1 MARNPK
7 HDILFEPIQIGPKT
21 LRNRF
26 YQVPHC
32 IGAGS
37 EKPGFQAAHRSI
49 KAEGGWAGINTEYIS
64 IHPEAD
70 DTMRISARIW
80 DEGDVRNLRAMTDEV
95 HKHNS
100 LAGVEMWY
108 GGGHAPCM
116 ESRCTPRGPSQY
128 VSEFETMSYCHEMDL
143 DDIAMVQQYYVDA
156 ALRSRDAGFDIIY
169 VYGAHSYL
177 PLQFLSPYY
186 NKRTDG
192 YGGSL
197 ENRARFW
204 IETLEKVK
212 RAVGDECAIATRFA
226 VDTLYGASGIEVEE
240 EGMKFVEI
248 ADPYLDLWDVNVG
261 DIAEWGEDAGPS
273 RFYAM
278 GHQIPWQKFVKQVS
292 KKPVLGVG
300 RFTDAD
306 KMVEVINAGHLDI
319 IGAARPTIA
328 DPFLPNKID
337 EGRIEDIRV
346 CIGCNVCISRWE
358 IGGPPMICTQNAT
371 AGEEYRRGWHP
382 ERFPKKGSDDSI
394 LVVGAGP
401 SGAEA
406 ARVLMERGYIVHL
419 TDTAEK
425 IGGCVNTIATLPGLG
440 EWGYHRDYRET
451 QIQKL
456 VKKNRDSQIA
466 LGAKAMT
473 VDDALNYGAEKIIV
487 ATGAAW
493 NTDGTNA
500 LLHDPVHG
508 IDANSPTH
516 LTPEQVF
523 AGNKKI
529 GKKVVIL
536 NCDPYYMAPSLAQL
550 LSEKGHEVTIISG
563 VGVGDYMHYTL
574 EAPNMHRMMHELGI
588 NVVSDVWVAQAEANR
603 LQTYPI
609 FGDGYR
615 REYRGPGELPRREN
629 THFDWVEFDSLV
641 LVTGRHST
649 DDLFRGLK
657 ARKDEWADNDI
668 KGVYV
673 IGDAWAP
680 KIIADATFDGQRIA
694 REIEEDNPQLPL
706 PYRRESSV
714 WGTPYQPGGKYEI
727 EYQEV

>member
-32 IGAGS
+32 NGAGS
-37 EKPGFQAAHRSI
+37 DRPGFQAANRSV
-49 KAEGGWAGINTEYIS
+49 KAEGGWAGINTEYLS
-64 IHPEAD
+64 IHPESD
-70 DTMRISARIW
+70 DTHRLSARLW
-80 DEGDVRNLRAMTDEV
+80 DEGDVRNLRAMTEAI
-95 HKHNS
+95 HKYDS

-108 GGGHAPCM
+108 GGSHAPCM

-128 VSEFETMSYCHEMDL
+128 ASEFEMQTYCHEMDL
-143 DDIAMVQQYYVDA
+143 DDIAMIQQFYVDA
-156 ALRSRDAGFDIIY
+156 AIRARDAGFDIIY

-177 PLQFLSPYY
+177 PLQFLSSYY

-204 IETLEKVK
+204 VESLEKVK
-212 RAVGDECAIATRFA
+212 KAVGDDCAIATRFA
-226 VDTLYGASGIEVEE
+226 VDTLYGEGGIEVERD
-240 EGMKFVEI
+240 GIKFVEL
-248 ADPYLDLWDVNVG
+248 ADPFVDVWDVNVG

-273 RFYAM
+273 RFYEM
-278 GHQIPWQKFVKQVS
+278 GHQIPWQKHIKTVS

-306 KMVEVINAGHLDI
+306 KMTEVIRAGYLDI
-319 IGAARPTIA
+319 IGAARPSIS

-337 EGRIEDIRV
+337 EGRIDDIRV

-401 SGAEA
+401 SGGEA
-406 ARVLMERGYIVHL
+406 ARVLMERGYTVHL
-419 TDTAEK
+419 VDTAEK

-451 QIQKL
+451 QLEKL
-456 VKKNRDSQIA
+456 VKKNKDSQIA
-466 LGAKAMT
+466 LGTDSMT
-473 VDDALNYGAEKIIV
+473 VDDALNYGADKIIV
-487 ATGAAW
+487 ATGSSW
-493 NTDGTNA
+493 NSDGTNA
-500 LLHDPVHG
+500 LLHDPVQG
-508 IDANSPTH
+508 VDAVSPTH

-523 AGNKKI
+523 AGDKKI
-529 GKKVVIL
+529 GKKVVVL
-536 NCDPYYMAPSLAQL
+536 NCDPYYMAPSIAQL
-550 LSEKGHEVTIISG
+550 LRERDHDVTIVTG
-563 VGVGDYMHYTL
+563 APLAHYMDFTL
-574 EAPNMHRMMHELGI
+574 EAPNTHRMLHELEI
-588 NVVSDVWVAQAEANR
+588 EVVADVWVSQAEANR
-603 LQTYPI
+603 IQTYPI

-615 REYRGPGELPRREN
+615 REYRGPGKLPRREN

-641 LVTGRHST
+641 LVTGRHSN
-649 DDLFRGLK
+649 DALYRGLK
-657 ARKDEWADNDI
+657 ARKDEWAGNDI

-680 KIIADATFDGQRIA
+680 KLMADATFEGHRIA
-694 REIEEDNPQLPL
+694 REIEEENPQFPL
-706 PYRRESSV
+706 PYRREVAV
-714 WGTPYQPGGKYEI
+714 WGTPHMPGGKYEL
-727 EYQEV
+727 EYQE